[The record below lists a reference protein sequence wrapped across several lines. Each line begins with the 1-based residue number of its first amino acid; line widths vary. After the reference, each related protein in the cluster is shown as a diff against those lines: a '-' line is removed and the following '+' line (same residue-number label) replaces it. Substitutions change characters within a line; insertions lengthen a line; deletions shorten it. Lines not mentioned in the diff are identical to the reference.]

1 MRLALAVQTPDV
13 AAPLPVA
20 LLAGSW
26 PEKLEKA
33 ARLGLDGLELMTAD
47 PARAGAAAVRAGL
60 EARGLAAVAVGSGA
74 AAIQDGLTLLH
85 NDPALAARAATRLAE
100 LIDFAAQVGAPLV
113 TIGSFRGRLASA
125 GPDGRRRLEQILQRA
140 ADRAAAVGVRLALE
154 PLNRYEADL
163 IHTAEQGLAFVETVG
178 HPALGLLLDTFHANI
193 EEASWEAPL
202 RLLMQ
207 AGRLWHVHLGD
218 SNRLPPGQGRIDFAA
233 IVRTLR
239 ALGYDSAL
247 SAELLALPDPD
258 TAARRTVEHMRPLLR
273 SA

>member
-1 MRLALAVQTPDV
+1 MRLALAVQTPDGT
-13 AAPLPVA
+13 APLPVA
-20 LLAGSW
+20 LLSGAW
-26 PEKLEKA
+26 PEKLAKA

-47 PARAGAAAVRAGL
+47 PARADAARLRAGL
-60 EARGLAAVAVGSGA
+60 QAHGLAAVAVGSGA
-74 AAIQDGLTLLH
+74 AALQDGLTLLH
-85 NDPALAARAATRLAE
+85 PDAAAAGRAATRLGE
-100 LIDFAAQVGAPLV
+100 LIDFAAAVGAPLV

-125 GPDGRRRLEQILQRA
+125 GPDGRRRLREVVQHA
-140 ADRAAAVGVRLALE
+140 ADRAAAAGVRLALE

-163 IHTAEQGLAFVETVG
+163 IHTAAEGLAFVESVG

-207 AGRLWHVHLGD
+207 AGRLWHIHLGD

-239 ALGYDSAL
+239 ALGYDGAL
-247 SAELLALPDPD
+247 SAELLPRPDPD
-258 TAARRTVEHMRPLLR
+258 TAARRTVEHMRPLLG